1 MKVDMAKKKI
11 LFCASTVS
19 HIKNFHLPYLK
30 AFRDMGYEVHV
41 AANESMPIP
50 WADRVFKLSFYKSL
64 LAPQNVFAIF
74 KSRKLLKEEKYEK
87 VSSNTTLAGL
97 IVRISALF
105 LKNRPRIYH
114 IVHGYHFNLNSG
126 IRKYLYLIPEKV
138 ASYVSDVVMVMNKED
153 YKIAQKYKLYRKNL
167 YYIDGIG
174 IDISRF
180 RPVSRELKSKMK
192 SRMGIEPDEFVFAYA
207 AEFSKRKNQALLIR
221 AFADCFFKKG
231 RLLLAGD
238 GKQLDSCKRLAA
250 QLGQAEQ
257 IKFLGYVKDVPELYS
272 ACDAVVSVSR
282 IEGLPFNI
290 VEAMGCTLPVIAS
303 NIKGH
308 QELVDPEITGILF
321 EDGNKMQLCNCMKAL
336 YFAQTVQLE
345 CYGKAGAKKA
355 ERFLIGNVL
364 PKVIKIYQSWGV

>member
-1 MKVDMAKKKI
+1 MAKKKI

-41 AANESMPIP
+41 AANESEPIP
-50 WADRVFKLSFYKSL
+50 WTDRVFKLSFCKRI
-64 LAPQNVFAIF
+64 LASENIFAIF
-74 KSRKLLKEEKYEK
+74 QSRKLLKEEKYEK

-97 IVRISALF
+97 IIRISALF
-105 LKNRPRIYH
+105 LKNRPCIYH

-126 IRKYLYLIPEKV
+126 IQKYLYLIPEKV

-153 YKIAQKYKLYRKNL
+153 YQIAQKYKLYRKKL

-174 IDISRF
+174 VDISRF
-180 RPVSRELKSKMK
+180 RPVSREIKSKLK

-221 AFADCFFKKG
+221 AFSDCFFKKG

-238 GKQLDSCKRLAA
+238 GEQLDSCKRLAA

-272 ACDAVVSVSR
+272 ACDAIVSVSR

-308 QELVDPEITGILF
+308 QELVDPEITGMLF
-321 EDGNKMQLCNCMKAL
+321 EDGNKMQLCRCMKTMYLAQAL
-336 YFAQTVQLE
+336 QLN
-345 CYGKAGAKKA
+345 CYGQAGAQKA
-355 ERFLIGNVL
+355 ERFLIENVF
-364 PKVIKIYQSWGV
+364 PEVIKIYQS